1 MQTIVSKADFARH
14 RGVSAPR
21 VSQWIGKG
29 QLRPPALTAEGRV
42 WLEEAERQL
51 GATLDVGG
59 QMGKALREPGANAV
73 RAPAAPRAV
82 DDNDPAR
89 RQAIAKA
96 EMVERENERDLR
108 RTLEERGT
116 YMLAAGVKPGWTKIL
131 GTVLASVE
139 GALIDRITLAI
150 QAEFGAD
157 PRAVKARLRAVVR
170 EWRVDLAEHAVK
182 EVAAL
187 PEFVADPARVDGADD
202 GGISS
207 QS

>member
-73 RAPAAPRAV
+73 RVSSTPRAV
-82 DDNDPAR
+82 DENDPAR

-96 EMVERENERDLR
+96 QMAEMDAERALR
-108 RTLEERGT
+108 RSMEERGT
-116 YMLAAGVKPGWTKIL
+116 YVLTAGVKPSWAKTL
-131 GTVLASVE
+131 GTVLASIE
-139 GALIDRITLAI
+139 GALIDRVTLAM
-150 QAEFGAD
+150 QADFGAD

-170 EWRVDLAEHAVK
+170 EWREDLAEHAVK
-182 EVAAL
+182 EVGAA
-187 PEFVADPARVDGADD
+187 PEFVADPARVDGAND